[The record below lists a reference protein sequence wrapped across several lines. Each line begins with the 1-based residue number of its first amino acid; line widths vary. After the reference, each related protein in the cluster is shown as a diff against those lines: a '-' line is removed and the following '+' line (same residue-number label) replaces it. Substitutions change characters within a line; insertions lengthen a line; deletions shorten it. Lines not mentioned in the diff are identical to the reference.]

1 MSMVVQRLEAKR
13 RPEIHI
19 RNYPSSAASSVLD
32 EGCIDIWV
40 LNIGQDGESAS
51 AHSLSPYEYEKAC
64 RFKTLPLRQRYIR
77 AHDGLRR
84 ILSGYVGMPAASLPF
99 TFNAFGK
106 PALDI
111 AHAPHFNLSHS
122 CDKAVIA
129 VSQQGVGIDI
139 EEIKPDPPYEIASSF
154 LSGEEEALLMA
165 AGLSERKALFY
176 RLWTAKEAVS
186 KGIGLGLLLDFR
198 KIAIRIRDENMLVV
212 LSSDVNQ
219 GRRWCVQHFPVLSNF
234 IVSVASPCDDTS

>member
-19 RNYPSSAASSVLD
+19 RNYPSSGASSVLD

-40 LNIGQDGESAS
+40 VNIGQDGESAS
-51 AHSLSPYEYEKAC
+51 EHSLSPDEYEKAC
-64 RFKTLPLRQRYIR
+64 RFKTVQLRQRYIR
-77 AHDGLRR
+77 AHDALRR
-84 ILSGYVGMPAASLPF
+84 VLSRYAGRPADSLPF
-99 TFNAFGK
+99 TYSAFGK
-106 PALDI
+106 PSLDI

-129 VSQQGVGIDI
+129 VSQQEVGIDI
-139 EEIKPDPPYEIASSF
+139 DEIKPDPPYEIASSF
-154 LSGEEEALLMA
+154 LSGEEKALLMA
-165 AGLSERKALFY
+165 AVVSERKALFY

-198 KIAIRIRDENMLVV
+198 KIAIWTHDENLLVE
-212 LSSDVNQ
+212 LSSDVSQ
-219 GRRWCVQHFPVLSNF
+219 GRRWCVQHLPVLSNF
-234 IVSVASPCDDTS
+234 IVGVASPCDDTS